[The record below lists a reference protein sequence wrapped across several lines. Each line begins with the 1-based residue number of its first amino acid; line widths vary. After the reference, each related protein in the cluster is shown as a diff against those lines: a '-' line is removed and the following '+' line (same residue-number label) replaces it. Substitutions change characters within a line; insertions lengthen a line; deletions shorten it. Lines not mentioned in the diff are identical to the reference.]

1 MTAVVVL
8 GSATVRAETRQRNAT
23 GALVGSVGGARVG
36 DAGIGVG
43 HRARRAV
50 RIPLSVGVA
59 RIDAWMRPVRRG
71 IGTAVGER
79 AVELLVVLR
88 ES

>member
-1 MTAVVVL
+1 
-8 GSATVRAETRQRNAT
+8 
-23 GALVGSVGGARVG
+23 
-36 DAGIGVG
+36 
-43 HRARRAV
+43 
-50 RIPLSVGVA
+50 VA
-59 RIDAWMRPVRRG
+59 RIDAWMRPVDRG